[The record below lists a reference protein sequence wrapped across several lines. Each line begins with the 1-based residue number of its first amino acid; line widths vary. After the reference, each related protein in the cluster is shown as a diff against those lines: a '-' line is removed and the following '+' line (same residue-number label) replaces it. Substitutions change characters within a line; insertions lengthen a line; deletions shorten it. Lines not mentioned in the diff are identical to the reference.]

1 MGPRGRKILIA
12 VAVVA
17 VAMQMVPLDRSNPP
31 VQEEIQAPPQ
41 VMQILRTSCYDCHS
55 NQTTWPWYSYV
66 APASYLLVYDVHEG
80 REYLNFSEWNR
91 YDARRRAK
99 KIEEVAEEV
108 AEGKMPLPIYVVAHQ
123 GAALTEESRR
133 TLEEWARTMPGGQE
147 GEDRS

>member
-17 VAMQMVPLDRSNPP
+17 VAMQLVPLDRSNPP

-55 NQTTWPWYSYV
+55 NQTTWPWYSWV
-66 APASYLLVYDVHEG
+66 APISYLVVYDVHEG
-80 REYLNFSEWNR
+80 RDELNFTEWNR
-91 YDARRRAK
+91 YDPTRREK
-99 KIEEVAEEV
+99 KIREVAEEV
-108 AEGKMPLPIYVVAHQ
+108 GEGKMPLPIYLLTHR
-123 GAALTEESRR
+123 GAAMTEESRR
-133 TLEEWARTMPGGQE
+133 TLEEWARTIPGGQA